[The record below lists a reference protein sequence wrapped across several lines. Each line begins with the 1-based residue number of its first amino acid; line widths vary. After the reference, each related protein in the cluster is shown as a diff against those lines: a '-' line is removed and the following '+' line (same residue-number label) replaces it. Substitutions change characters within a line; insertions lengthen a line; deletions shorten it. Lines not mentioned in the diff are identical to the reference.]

1 MLCESI
7 IYHFSRPRDDGSGLY
22 ELVQKLDFMGA
33 VEGLAFAKV
42 RRTADIGCGRLNTLH
57 SSIIY
62 GGTGISIVCCKRLC
76 VIRLSAS

>member
-1 MLCESI
+1 MKQGSGILLCYVNRF

-42 RRTADIGCGRLNTLH
+42 RRTADIGCGRLT
-57 SSIIY
+57 
-62 GGTGISIVCCKRLC
+62 
-76 VIRLSAS
+76 